1 MKKLAVFLAV
11 LFTAN
16 VHAGAIYLDSDIGNP
31 WGQTNNEESMDA
43 VFGAGNWLDDTF
55 ENIDL
60 ATLFAASTDFIYL
73 EGGDSSADE
82 LEAFLTAH
90 KVALENWVAAGGRLL
105 LNAAPNEGDG
115 MSFGFDVTLNYN
127 NSYSTANS
135 MVHGVDAG
143 HGIFVGPYGTTGS
156 VFTGSF
162 FSHATVSGTGLNS
175 LIIGDSTPGLVLAD
189 KFWGNGYAMF
199 GGMTTLN
206 YQQPNSEALRK
217 NILHYAANVKNNGI
231 APVPVPATL
240 GLFALALAALG
251 FSRRRA

>member
-1 MKKLAVFLAV
+1 MKTLAVFLAV

-16 VHAGAIYLDSDIGNP
+16 VNAGAIYLDSDIGNP
-31 WGQTNNEESMDA
+31 WGQVNNEESMDA
-43 VFGAGNWLDDTF
+43 VFGAGNWLEDTF
-55 ENIDL
+55 ETIDL

-73 EGGDSSADE
+73 EGSDTNANA

-105 LNAAPNEGDG
+105 LNAAPNLGNG
-115 MSFGFDVTLNYN
+115 MSFGFDVTLNYGGN
-127 NSYSTANS
+127 TDNSQ
-135 MVHGVDAG
+135 VHGASAS
-143 HGIFVGPYGTTGS
+143 HAIFTGPYGNTGS
-156 VFTGSF
+156 VFTGNS
-162 FSHATVSGTGLNS
+162 FSHATVSGTDLNQ
-175 LIIGDSTPGLVLAD
+175 LIIGDNNNGSVLAD

-206 YQQPNSEALRK
+206 FQQPNSAALRK

-231 APVPVPATL
+231 VPVPVPATL

>member
-1 MKKLAVFLAV
+1 MKTLAVILAV

-16 VHAGAIYLDSDIGNP
+16 VHAGAIYLDSEIGNP
-31 WGQTNNEESMDA
+31 WGEVNNEESMDA

-73 EGGDSSADE
+73 EGGDSNSDA
-82 LEAFLTAH
+82 LETFLTAH

-105 LNAAPNEGDG
+105 LNAAPNVGDG
-115 MSFGFDVTLNYN
+115 MSFGFDVTLNYSGNTEN
-127 NSYSTANS
+127 NR
-135 MVHGVDAG
+135 VHGVDAG
-143 HGIFVGPYGTTGS
+143 HGIFVGPYGNTGS
-156 VFTGSF
+156 VFTGNS

-175 LIIGDSTPGLVLAD
+175 LIVGDENPGLVLAD

-206 YQQPNSEALRK
+206 FQQPNSAALRK